1 MAHEFAHALTA
12 YSLGLRSTLFHY
24 YTNIDFTSPDPSP
37 RVLIAMAGPVFSLIF
52 GLVCWLV
59 YRKTRLKPAKLPW
72 LYLAIL
78 GISIFLGNLFAASF
92 AGDFGTAATILNVD
106 PTIRLVMTI
115 LGLALSSAFMYAMG
129 QELVK
134 WSPPGSSRAAAITS
148 MIAWPALLGT
158 VLVILA
164 FLPLP
169 VQFMAGWLA
178 TSLFWLFAAGGASL
192 ASEYATGG
200 GNLRTRPV
208 EYLAAAV
215 ALAAVR
221 ILVAGASL
229 AP

>member
-1 MAHEFAHALTA
+1 
-12 YSLGLRSTLFHY
+12 
-24 YTNIDFTSPDPSP
+24 
-37 RVLIAMAGPVFSLIF
+37 
-52 GLVCWLV
+52 
-59 YRKTRLKPAKLPW
+59 
-72 LYLAIL
+72 
-78 GISIFLGNLFAASF
+78 
-92 AGDFGTAATILNVD
+92 
-106 PTIRLVMTI
+106 
-115 LGLALSSAFMYAMG
+115 
-129 QELVK
+129 
-134 WSPPGSSRAAAITS
+134 